1 MVQYSKC
8 DLTLQLSPFAV
19 VSGLRWRS
27 RQYAAWGLVAV
38 LWAAYNFFID
48 QQVVFVN
55 NCQNVY
61 FVPQICDFYFC
72 SVVGLLLKNNFP
84 EQVS

>member
-1 MVQYSKC
+1 MRHNALPVKPC
-8 DLTLQLSPFAV
+8 AV
-19 VSGLRWRS
+19 ETKDKQKSLISIGFTGL
-27 RQYAAWGLVAV
+27 
-38 LWAAYNFFID
+38 LWAACNFFID